1 LAQALGKRLARI
13 ISGDSRLNF
22 KKNFLS
28 LYQHLP
34 AFLKNHAATWIRLV
48 SLAMIVAL
56 VPLSVGAA
64 KTDREFLWAGDPEGG
79 APFVEADPVQ
89 PDKVVGFDVEI
100 ANLIARGLGRKA
112 VFLNITFTSI
122 DQSVERGDAE
132 IGLSGIEDTPARRA
146 TMAPTVPYYRFHE
159 VLSVRDA
166 DAARFR
172 TLDDLRGRRVGT
184 LGGTIAY
191 EILLRA
197 ERELG
202 IQAISYDDD
211 VHPYSDLVIG
221 RLDAVLLDNVLAERR
236 RRALPGF
243 TIQPQSVAVGHYVGV
258 LAAQN
263 EPLRD
268 AINEILRTAMQD
280 GSLESIFR
288 KWGVW
293 NDDQRALYARVIAGE
308 AIPPVIGL
316 DALSAVTLS
325 GWEAAWRY
333 LPSLLRASLITIV
346 LSCLSMGLAV
356 VLGVAI
362 ASGRVYG
369 GRFTRALLTGYVEI
383 MRGTPILLQLFVLY
397 YGIAAAIRL
406 PAFAAALLGLALNY
420 AAYESEIYRGALEA
434 VPTGQLE
441 AARIL
446 GLSERQVLRLV
457 RGPQAFRLALA
468 PMTNDFVA
476 LLKDSSLVSVLTVL
490 ELTKQT
496 QIFATN
502 IGSWVV
508 PGLLCALLYLAM
520 SLPLAAL
527 ARGLERHWKRATA

>member
-1 LAQALGKRLARI
+1 
-13 ISGDSRLNF
+13 
-22 KKNFLS
+22 
-28 LYQHLP
+28 
-34 AFLKNHAATWIRLV
+34 
-48 SLAMIVAL
+48 
-56 VPLSVGAA
+56 
-64 KTDREFLWAGDPEGG
+64 
-79 APFVEADPVQ
+79 
-89 PDKVVGFDVEI
+89 
-100 ANLIARGLGRKA
+100 
-112 VFLNITFTSI
+112 
-122 DQSVERGDAE
+122 
-132 IGLSGIEDTPARRA
+132 
-146 TMAPTVPYYRFHE
+146 
-159 VLSVRDA
+159 
-166 DAARFR
+166 
-172 TLDDLRGRRVGT
+172 
-184 LGGTIAY
+184 
-191 EILLRA
+191 
-197 ERELG
+197 
-202 IQAISYDDD
+202 
-211 VHPYSDLVIG
+211 
-221 RLDAVLLDNVLAERR
+221 
-236 RRALPGF
+236 
-243 TIQPQSVAVGHYVGV
+243 V
-258 LAAQN
+258 LAARN
-263 EPLRD
+263 APLRD
-268 AINEILRTAMQD
+268 AIDEILRGAMQD

-293 NDDQRALYARVIAGE
+293 NDDQPALYARILAGE
-308 AIPPVIGL
+308 PVPPVIGL
-316 DALSAVTLS
+316 DAPSGATTLSA
-325 GWEAAWRY
+325 WEATGRY
-333 LPSLLRASLITIV
+333 LPSLARASLITIV

-369 GRFTRALLTGYVEI
+369 SQLTRALLTGYVEI

-446 GLSERQVLRLV
+446 GLSERQVLMLV

-502 IGSWVV
+502 IGSWVI
-508 PGLLCALLYLAM
+508 PGLLCAALYLAM

-527 ARGLERHWKRATA
+527 ARRLERRWKRATA